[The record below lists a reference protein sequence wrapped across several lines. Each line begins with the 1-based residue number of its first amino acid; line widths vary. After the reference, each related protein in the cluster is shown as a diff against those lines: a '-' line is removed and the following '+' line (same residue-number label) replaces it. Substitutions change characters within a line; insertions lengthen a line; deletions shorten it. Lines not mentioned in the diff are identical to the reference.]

1 MAADGVSPDPPA
13 PAPGPGRALRSCGW
27 IAAYEVGEAART
39 RLLQLLLVAY
49 AACVA
54 LSTWALVRL
63 LSYAERAVA
72 ERLGVPTTRRPGAL
86 IDEVLVSGSVA
97 EPLRAFLGSGVADQL
112 LDGSSFVALWFGATA
127 SVALPA
133 VAILSA
139 SASVSGEVRTRGI
152 RWLLSRATRLEVAG
166 GKLLGQGVLVAV
178 AALLGAAVAFALS
191 NSLMIVAEPW
201 ELAGELLL
209 RAGTAFAFTLP
220 IVGLGLGAS
229 CWASGAHSARAI
241 AFGLLFALLW
251 GYARLLDQV
260 GPGTLGRVADGV
272 LLLLPPSLWADL
284 WGRDPG
290 TLLATAARGGVQCL
304 LFFTLGWARFRG
316 RDL

>member
-1 MAADGVSPDPPA
+1 MVADGGAPEPA
-13 PAPGPGRALRSCGW
+13 SPAPGLGRALRSCGW

-49 AACVA
+49 AASVA

-63 LSYAERAVA
+63 VAFAERAVA
-72 ERLGVPTTRRPGAL
+72 ERLGVPTTRRPGTL
-86 IDEVLVSGSVA
+86 IEETLRSGSVT
-97 EPLRAFLGSGVADQL
+97 EPLRAFLGNGVADQL

-133 VAILSA
+133 LALLSA
-139 SASVSGEVRTRGI
+139 SASISGEVRTRGI
-152 RWLLSRATRLEVAG
+152 RWLLSRATRLEVAA

-178 AALLGAAVAFALS
+178 AALLGAAVAFTLS
-191 NSLMIVAEPW
+191 TSLMVVAEPRA
-201 ELAGELLL
+201 LAGELLL
-209 RAGTAFAFTLP
+209 RAGTSLAFALP
-220 IVGLGLGAS
+220 FVGLGLGAS
-229 CWASGAHSARAI
+229 CWVSGAHTARAI
-241 AFGLLFALLW
+241 AFGVLFALLW
-251 GYARLLDQV
+251 GYARLQDHV
-260 GPGTLGRVADGV
+260 GPGGLGRAADGV
-272 LLLLPPSLWADL
+272 LLLLPPSLWTDL

-290 TLLATAARGGVQCL
+290 TLLATAARGGVQGL